1 MKYCKGQI
9 TEIMTVARR
18 EATMDLDFRYRM
30 GILTQSDKSAPYINT
45 AGSEANRD
53 LTNDKILVSSDFIK
67 TYKIPEE
74 ATTLLCE
81 NKYAVDLESCMR
93 IMDISAERLLFHFKL
108 DRSINYG
115 SGKLYYRPNPYKY
128 EYQLTKFEK
137 EIEKILLLDEGTR
150 DFYGML
156 ISGVDTMIRL
166 VELYISLD
174 QTLGYPSDKDSWYN
188 AEYLLRSIR
197 RLDTKPS
204 NTEIYVK
211 TAKEV
216 GEFIIK
222 HVDHETLKEISS
234 SLIGKISY

>member
-1 MKYCKGQI
+1 MKYYKGQI
-9 TEIMTVARR
+9 TEVMTVAQR
-18 EATMDLDFRYRM
+18 EAIMDLDFRYRT
-30 GILTQSDKSAPYINT
+30 GILTQSEKSAPYINT
-45 AGSEANRD
+45 ARSEASRD

-74 ATTLLCE
+74 ATTILCE

-108 DRSINYG
+108 GRSIKYG
-115 SGKLYYRPNPYKY
+115 SGKLYYRPDPSKY
-128 EYQLTKFEK
+128 GYQLTKFEK

-150 DFYGML
+150 DFYEML

-197 RLDTKPS
+197 RLDIKPS
-204 NTEIYVK
+204 NTEVYIK

-216 GEFIIK
+216 GEFIIEHINHK
-222 HVDHETLKEISS
+222 TLKKISS
-234 SLIGKISY
+234 SLIDKISY